1 MSSTVSCSPVS
12 SFFSYFGIAIALSF
26 TSLGSGYGTARAA
39 IGVFAACSQHPE
51 FIYKGIMPI
60 IMAGIVGIYGLVAG
74 VIISSGIE
82 AYQSL
87 MVGYEKLSA
96 GLCVGLCGL
105 SSGMCIGVSG
115 DAAARVM
122 AEKPSLFMGAMLVL
136 IFGEV
141 LGLYGFIVSIIVN
154 SKGDETTCST
164 TDSS

>member
-1 MSSTVSCSPVS
+1 MTTTSCSPVS
-12 SFFSYFGIAIALSF
+12 AFFSYFGIAIALSF

-74 VIISSGIE
+74 VIITSDIDY
-82 AYQSL
+82 YQSL
-87 MVGYEKLSA
+87 YVGYAKLSA

-154 SKGDETTCST
+154 SKAGDVEDCGTST
-164 TDSS
+164 GS